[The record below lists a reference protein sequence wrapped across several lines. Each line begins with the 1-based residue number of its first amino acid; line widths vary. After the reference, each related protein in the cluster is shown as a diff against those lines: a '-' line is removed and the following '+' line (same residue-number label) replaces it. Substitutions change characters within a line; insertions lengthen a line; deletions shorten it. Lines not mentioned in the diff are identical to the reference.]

1 VHILEYVLTISL
13 EIQSRIESLVRIL
26 MMVAALRIVVVVMFV
41 VVDVVVVVVV
51 VLLLEQI
58 IHDMVKQN
66 MWIALILSRY
76 RQKARSSLLLL
87 TRQLML
93 LVLRL
98 QMRMLML
105 RLLKHF

>member
-1 VHILEYVLTISL
+1 
-13 EIQSRIESLVRIL
+13 
-26 MMVAALRIVVVVMFV
+26 MVAALRIVVVVMFV
-41 VVDVVVVVVV
+41 VADVVVVV

-58 IHDMVKQN
+58 IHDMVEQN

-87 TRQLML
+87 IRQLRL

-105 RLLKHF
+105 RLIFTFMTDITFITHITFNAERDIRMNESST

>member
-41 VVDVVVVVVV
+41 VADVVVVVV

-58 IHDMVKQN
+58 IHDMVEQN

-105 RLLKHF
+105 RLLQHF